1 MAKQITTPDG
11 PRWYELPDGVRLP
24 SVTTI
29 LRAVAKPAL
38 IPWAAERERIAVVEH
53 AANLYEDA
61 PVKPRLSRTAF
72 MSSLYSR
79 LGKPAH
85 ELEARA
91 AAASGSQAHR
101 LIEWA
106 LRGGIG
112 RPPEANAEAIYA
124 AGAFEAW
131 ASGRDI
137 KPLLIEQEVWSREW
151 GFAGTMDLLTDGEVM
166 DWKTGHAIY
175 PEARLQVAA
184 YAHAL
189 VEMGH
194 AQWPLRGRIVCFPR
208 DASSE
213 TIELVLSPEE
223 MTEAFRVFL
232 NVVELWKFLNPVPPM
247 PETPVMAERT
257 VAEPARL
264 TFVF

>member
-1 MAKQITTPDG
+1 MKRIDTQNG

-72 MSSLYSR
+72 IASLYSR
-79 LGKPAH
+79 LGKPAN
-85 ELEARA
+85 EVESKA
-91 AAASGSQAHR
+91 AASSGSQAHR

-166 DWKTGHAIY
+166 DWKTGHAIS

-194 AQWPLRGRIVCFPR
+194 A
-208 DASSE
+208 
-213 TIELVLSPEE
+213 LVLSPEE
-223 MTEAFRVFL
+223 MGEAFRVFL

-247 PETPVMAERT
+247 PETPVMTERA